1 MESFELSDILLEFLN
16 ENFHQDKV
24 RNIRLCLDYVEKIN
38 NSGIYTTIDISS
50 LITYLDNILYNIDT
64 LGRNQAI
71 DMIDGLIFDFLLT
84 WLERLGIFINQ
95 EQLFIGNGIYER
107 LLFLLIGLNSLIT
120 PETETA
126 YIIKA
131 TDINGYPDKVEW
143 LSELLSRQTANTNML
158 YFYEIIED
166 ISDGLKDYIIFMS
179 NYTLYLSKS
188 TVDNNIQAMLS
199 MLYKY
204 PNLLHTYIVED
215 VFINNRGL
223 ESIEENVKFV
233 LDKIMTK
240 DNCSIDTVPY
250 ELTMALILSLE
261 FAQTNDVSDQIDTLP
276 IDVLKDKYT
285 FDFHPDKLLSK
296 IKETAQQTTK
306 RLIHGKI

>member
-107 LLFLLIGLNSLIT
+107 LLFLLIGLNSLIA

-126 YIIKA
+126 YTIKA

-143 LSELLSRQTANTNML
+143 LSELLSRQTADTNML

-240 DNCSIDTVPY
+240 NDCSIDTVPY

-296 IKETAQQTTK
+296 IKETVQQTTK